1 MLDEPIRILIAA
13 LICWLN
19 FMIIDL
25 IFKLPERGG
34 VSGATA
40 IAQEVEKGGG
50 KLNGGYM
57 MGNIVSSPDASA
69 GTLLASCGVYCAGL
83 PGGLFAALLVYI
95 GNRICYDPGYAG
107 TSGCITATFIVYG
120 AVQSGWFA
128 ASDPYHPGI
137 IFCPCEQAYC
147 AALEDQVP
155 VVAGVHMIA
164 LYVCAAI
171 AVYAALRVIS
181 ERNTMRKLPF
191 LNVVSF
197 AVTGIIALLLPHPL
211 TIAAAAA
218 YFVGSTLE
226 SNAIAST
233 WAGGI
238 KKP

>member
-83 PGGLFAALLVYI
+83 PG
-95 GNRICYDPGYAG
+95 NRICYDPGYAG

-128 ASDPYHPGI
+128 ASDFI
-137 IFCPCEQAYC
+137 
-147 AALEDQVP
+147 
-155 VVAGVHMIA
+155 AGMVIA
-164 LYVCAAI
+164 I
-171 AVYAALRVIS
+171 
-181 ERNTMRKLPF
+181 
-191 LNVVSF
+191 
-197 AVTGIIALLLPHPL
+197 L
-211 TIAAAAA
+211 TIQGLSSVHA
-218 YFVGSTLE
+218 SRL
-226 SNAIAST
+226 IARLWKIRCRLLRGCT
-233 WAGGI
+233 
-238 KKP
+238 